1 MIKTIKASKSEKI
14 LFIFLIVLS
23 IFVFTSFFLLKNK
36 CLFVEKNNLSKLNF
50 DEPNNIAVMNVECGN
65 VIIELYPD
73 ISPKAVERLII
84 EITSISAF
92 SIFIFLS
99 IAIFW
104 YHILT
109 GIRHLVMDFFH
120 IGESLNGSYY
130 SSIFTIVLWIAT
142 SLVFFGYLFI

>member
-1 MIKTIKASKSEKI
+1 MSAFSSITHRLSGMYVFFITLPMMLYMIDQSISSKAS
-14 LFIFLIVLS
+14 
-23 IFVFTSFFLLKNK
+23 
-36 CLFVEKNNLSKLNF
+36 
-50 DEPNNIAVMNVECGN
+50 
-65 VIIELYPD
+65 Y
-73 ISPKAVERLII
+73 ERLII

-92 SIFIFLS
+92 SIFAFLS
-99 IAIFW
+99 ISIFW

-109 GIRHLVMDFFH
+109 GIRHLIMDFFH

>member
-1 MIKTIKASKSEKI
+1 MSAFSSITHRLSGMYVFFITLPMMLYMIDQSISSKAS
-14 LFIFLIVLS
+14 F
-23 IFVFTSFFLLKNK
+23 
-36 CLFVEKNNLSKLNF
+36 
-50 DEPNNIAVMNVECGN
+50 
-65 VIIELYPD
+65 
-73 ISPKAVERLII
+73 ERLII

-109 GIRHLVMDFFH
+109 GIRHLIMDFFH
-120 IGESLNGSYY
+120 IGESLNGAYY